1 MKPMSQMLSLLLP
14 FFYLMTVIYYSYI
27 FFRRNKKYESKST
40 QILIILIVIHLS
52 HIILRGVSLA
62 AIPLATKLDA
72 LSVLAIAI
80 VILNLITELSLKTK
94 STGIF
99 AISLSFLIQTIS
111 SIFYSWEIQQN
122 PWLMNSLFA
131 VHVILTIFGYAAICI
146 SALYALFYIMLNHNI
161 KYHRLGLIYD
171 RLPPLKLLE
180 IMSIRSVQIGILTL
194 GLGIFLGHLHAGN
207 TLGTYWPID
216 AKVIFSNVIWF
227 GYFTGYIIAQ
237 LYKWRGKWMAYISII
252 GFALLI
258 LANIS
263 ILFIE
268 NTFHNFQ

>member
-1 MKPMSQMLSLLLP
+1 MKSISQYLSLFLP
-14 FFYLMTVIYYSYI
+14 FLYLITVIYYSYI
-27 FFRRNKKYESKST
+27 FFGRNKKFESNST
-40 QILIILIVIHLS
+40 KILIILIVIHLS
-52 HIILRGVSLA
+52 HIILRGVSLSV
-62 AIPLATKLDA
+62 IPLTTKLDA
-72 LSVLAIAI
+72 LSVLAVAI

-94 STGIF
+94 STGFF
-99 AISLSFLIQTIS
+99 ALSLSFLIQSIC
-111 SIFYSWEIQQN
+111 SIFYSWELLQN

-131 VHVILTIFGYAAICI
+131 AHVILTIFGYAAICI

-161 KYHRLGLIYD
+161 KHHRIGLIYD

-180 IMSIRSVQIGILTL
+180 IMSIRSVQISILTL
-194 GLGIFLGHLHAGN
+194 GLGIFLGHLHAGAA
-207 TLGTYWPID
+207 LDTYWPVD

-237 LYKWRGKWMAYISII
+237 FYKWRGKWMAYLSMI

-258 LANIS
+258 LVNIS

>member
-1 MKPMSQMLSLLLP
+1 
-14 FFYLMTVIYYSYI
+14 MTVIYYSYI
-27 FFRRNKKYESKST
+27 FFNRNKKFETKST
-40 QILIILIVIHLS
+40 LILIILIVIHLT
-52 HIILRGVSLA
+52 HILMRGVSLA

-94 STGIF
+94 STGLF
-99 AISLSFLIQTIS
+99 ALSLSFFIQTIS
-111 SIFYSWEIQQN
+111 STFYNWEMQQS

-146 SALYALFYIMLNHNI
+146 SALYALFYIMLNNII
-161 KYHRLGLIYD
+161 KYHRSGIIYD
-171 RLPPLKLLE
+171 KLPPLNLLE

-194 GLGIFLGHLHAGN
+194 GIGIFLGHLHAKDA
-207 TLGTYWPID
+207 LGTYWPID
-216 AKVIFSNVIWF
+216 VKVILSNIIWF
-227 GYFTGYIIAQ
+227 GYFIGYIVAQ
-237 LYKWRGKWMAYISII
+237 FYKWRGKWMAYLSMI
-252 GFALLI
+252 GFVLLI

-268 NTFHNFQ
+268 NTFHNFH